1 MTNLRK
7 DKKEKERVTPA
18 QYREGKTL
26 DGRMRKKTERI
37 TKRTAPQKNKEKEMK
52 QTVLQERKGKQKGSW
67 AKRTKMKPERWM
79 RNKKRR
85 HLLHQV

>member
-52 QTVLQERKGKQKGSW
+52 QTVLQERKGNRRAAGRREQK
-67 AKRTKMKPERWM
+67 
-79 RNKKRR
+79 
-85 HLLHQV
+85 

>member
-7 DKKEKERVTPA
+7 DKKQNERVALA

-52 QTVLQERKGKQKGSW
+52 QAVLQERKGNRRAAGRREQK
-67 AKRTKMKPERWM
+67 
-79 RNKKRR
+79 
-85 HLLHQV
+85 